1 MWRHGK
7 FMKTKCYKKK
17 QENYASKETNVSM
30 CSFAQLCLTL
40 CNPVDC
46 SPSGSSVHGIF
57 QAKILEW
64 AAIKSKTE
72 NCFLE
77 LYNITDKNF

>member
-1 MWRHGK
+1 
-7 FMKTKCYKKK
+7 MKMKCHKKK
-17 QENYASKETNVSM
+17 QENYASKEINVSV
-30 CSFAQLCLTL
+30 CSLAQLCLTL
-40 CNPVDC
+40 CNPIDC
-46 SPSGSSVHGIF
+46 SLSGSSVHGIF
-57 QAKILEW
+57 QAKRPEW